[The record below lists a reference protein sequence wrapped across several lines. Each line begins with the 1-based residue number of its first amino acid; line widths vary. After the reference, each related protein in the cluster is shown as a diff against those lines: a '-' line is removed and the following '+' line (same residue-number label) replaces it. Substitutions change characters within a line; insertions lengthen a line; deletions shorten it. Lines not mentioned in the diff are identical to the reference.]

1 MVLVVAAP
9 IKRSSG
15 PKVSSL
21 PLIVSGALLL
31 LNFLMGPTIFANVI
45 VLFFS
50 FLLAI
55 VSFSFALIAFLQGN
69 REAGPVGIMLGSAII
84 IGVIVTL
91 VATNNIAAGYGP

>member
-1 MVLVVAAP
+1 MY
-9 IKRSSG
+9 
-15 PKVSSL
+15 
-21 PLIVSGALLL
+21 VSGALLL

-69 REAGPVGIMLGSAII
+69 REAKPLGMMIGSAFI
-84 IGVIVTL
+84 IGVIVVL
-91 VATNNIAAGYGP
+91 VATDNIAMGYGP

>member
-1 MVLVVAAP
+1 MP
-9 IKRSSG
+9 MF
-15 PKVSSL
+15 
-21 PLIVSGALLL
+21 VSGALLM

-55 VSFSFALIAFLQGN
+55 VSFALALIAFLQGN
-69 REAGPVGIMLGSAII
+69 RDGGPVGIMLGSAII

-91 VATNNIAAGYGP
+91 AATNNIAAGYGP